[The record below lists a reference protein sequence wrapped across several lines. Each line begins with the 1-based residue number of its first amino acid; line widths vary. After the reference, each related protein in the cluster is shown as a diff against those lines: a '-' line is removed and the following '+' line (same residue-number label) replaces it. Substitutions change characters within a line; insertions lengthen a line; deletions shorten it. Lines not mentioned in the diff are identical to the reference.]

1 MDGTILVADDDRTI
15 RAVLTQ
21 ALTRAGCKV
30 RATGSIETLWR
41 WIDEGDG
48 DVVISDVN
56 LPDGD
61 GLEMLPAIKRK
72 RKDLPVIIISAQN
85 TVITAIKASELG
97 AYDYLPKPFDLKKL
111 LSKVNKALSNQGTNN
126 TIIQQD
132 GAVDPELPLI
142 GSSPLMQDVYRF
154 LARVLH
160 TDLSTIIT
168 GESGTGKD
176 LLAHTMHDLGP
187 RAPMDFVRINISSLN
202 IDKIEGTLIGGKED
216 LNIFPASKSSTIYF
230 DEISEM
236 SDETQLQLLDL
247 LRSDAVI
254 NKNYRFISSS
264 RLSLQNLISQGIIR
278 EDLFYRLNVVNINLP
293 PLRDRVGDIPDLTK
307 HFLQQ
312 SALSGMPK
320 KIISTKAIQLLQ
332 NAPWAGN
339 IRELENFINSLVV
352 LISDEEIT
360 PNHVEENLNL
370 IPSVNSNEL
379 DADNGKLSSSV
390 EKHIKRY
397 FDLHGDSLPPP
408 GLYNRILKEI
418 ELPLIA
424 LSLSATRGNQIK
436 TSELLGINRNTLR
449 KKIKDLDIVVT
460 RSKKMM

>member
-126 TIIQQD
+126 NIIQQD
-132 GAVDPELPLI
+132 GAVDQELPLI

-187 RAPMDFVRINISSLN
+187 RAPMDFVRINISSSN

-216 LNIFPASKSSTIYF
+216 LNISPASKSSTIYF

-254 NKNYRFISSS
+254 SKNYRFISSS

-320 KIISTKAIQLLQ
+320 KVISAKAIQLLQ

-360 PNHVEENLNL
+360 PIHVEENLNL

-418 ELPLIA
+418 ELPLKE
-424 LSLSATRGNQIK
+424 RDQ
-436 TSELLGINRNTLR
+436 R
-449 KKIKDLDIVVT
+449 
-460 RSKKMM
+460 

>member
-1 MDGTILVADDDRTI
+1 M
-15 RAVLTQ
+15 
-21 ALTRAGCKV
+21 
-30 RATGSIETLWR
+30 
-41 WIDEGDG
+41 
-48 DVVISDVN
+48 
-56 LPDGD
+56 
-61 GLEMLPAIKRK
+61 
-72 RKDLPVIIISAQN
+72 
-85 TVITAIKASELG
+85 
-97 AYDYLPKPFDLKKL
+97 
-111 LSKVNKALSNQGTNN
+111 
-126 TIIQQD
+126 
-132 GAVDPELPLI
+132 
-142 GSSPLMQDVYRF
+142 
-154 LARVLH
+154 
-160 TDLSTIIT
+160 
-168 GESGTGKD
+168 
-176 LLAHTMHDLGP
+176 
-187 RAPMDFVRINISSLN
+187 
-202 IDKIEGTLIGGKED
+202 
-216 LNIFPASKSSTIYF
+216 
-230 DEISEM
+230 
-236 SDETQLQLLDL
+236 QLLDL

-254 NKNYRFISSS
+254 GKNYRFISSS

-360 PNHVEENLNL
+360 PNHIEENLNL

-379 DADNGKLSSSV
+379 NADSGKLSSSV

>member
-126 TIIQQD
+126 NVIQQD

-187 RAPMDFVRINISSLN
+187 RAPMDFVRINISSSN

-216 LNIFPASKSSTIYF
+216 LNISPASKSSTIYF

-254 NKNYRFISSS
+254 GKNYRFISSS

-320 KIISTKAIQLLQ
+320 KVISTKAIQLFQ

-397 FDLHGDSLPPP
+397 FDLHGENLPPP

>member
-126 TIIQQD
+126 NIIQQD
-132 GAVDPELPLI
+132 GAVDQELPLI

-187 RAPMDFVRINISSLN
+187 RAPMDFVRINISSSN

-216 LNIFPASKSSTIYF
+216 LNISPASKSSTIYF

-312 SALSGMPK
+312 SVLSGMAK
-320 KIISTKAIQLLQ
+320 KVISTKAIQLLQ
-332 NAPWAGN
+332 NAPWTGN

-424 LSLSATRGNQIK
+424 LSLTATRENQIK

>member
-85 TVITAIKASELG
+85 TVITAIKASELD

-111 LSKVNKALSNQGTNN
+111 LSKVNKALSNQGSNN
-126 TIIQQD
+126 NIIQQD
-132 GAVDPELPLI
+132 GAVDQELPLI

-176 LLAHTMHDLGP
+176 LLAHTMHDLGS
-187 RAPMDFVRINISSLN
+187 RAPMDFVRINISSSN

-216 LNIFPASKSSTIYF
+216 LNISPASKSSTIYF

-320 KIISTKAIQLLQ
+320 KVISAKAIQLLQ

-360 PNHVEENLNL
+360 PIHVEENLNL

-397 FDLHGDSLPPP
+397 FDLHGDNLPPP

>member
-126 TIIQQD
+126 NIIQQD

-187 RAPMDFVRINISSLN
+187 RAPMDFVRINISSSN

-216 LNIFPASKSSTIYF
+216 LNISPASKSSTIYF

-320 KIISTKAIQLLQ
+320 KVISTKAIQLLQ

-379 DADNGKLSSSV
+379 DSDNGKLSSSV

>member
-111 LSKVNKALSNQGTNN
+111 LSKVNKALLNQGSNN
-126 TIIQQD
+126 NIIQQD
-132 GAVDPELPLI
+132 GAVDQELPLI

-187 RAPMDFVRINISSLN
+187 RAPMDFVRINISSSN

-216 LNIFPASKSSTIYF
+216 LNISPASKSSTIYF

-254 NKNYRFISSS
+254 SKNYRFISSS

-320 KIISTKAIQLLQ
+320 KVISTKAIQLLQ

-360 PNHVEENLNL
+360 PIHVEENLNL

-397 FDLHGDSLPPP
+397 FDLHGDNLPPP

>member
-1 MDGTILVADDDRTI
+1 
-15 RAVLTQ
+15 
-21 ALTRAGCKV
+21 V

-126 TIIQQD
+126 NIIQQD
-132 GAVDPELPLI
+132 GAVDQELPLI

-187 RAPMDFVRINISSLN
+187 RAPMDFVRINISSSN

-216 LNIFPASKSSTIYF
+216 LNISPASKSSTIYF

>member
-72 RKDLPVIIISAQN
+72 RTDLPIIIISAQN

-126 TIIQQD
+126 NIIQQD
-132 GAVDPELPLI
+132 GAVDQELPLI

-187 RAPMDFVRINISSLN
+187 RAPMDFVRINISSSN

-216 LNIFPASKSSTIYF
+216 LNISPASKSSTIYF

-379 DADNGKLSSSV
+379 DSDNGKLSSSV

>member
-111 LSKVNKALSNQGTNN
+111 LSKVNKALSNQGSNN
-126 TIIQQD
+126 NIIQQD
-132 GAVDPELPLI
+132 GAVDQELPLI

-187 RAPMDFVRINISSLN
+187 RAPMDFVRINISSSN

-216 LNIFPASKSSTIYF
+216 LNISPASKSSTIYF

-254 NKNYRFISSS
+254 SKNYRFISSS

-320 KIISTKAIQLLQ
+320 KVISTKAIQLLQ

-360 PNHVEENLNL
+360 PIHVEENLNL

>member
-126 TIIQQD
+126 NIIQQD
-132 GAVDPELPLI
+132 GAVDQELPLI

-187 RAPMDFVRINISSLN
+187 RAPMDFVRINISSSN

-216 LNIFPASKSSTIYF
+216 LNISPALKSSTIYF

-254 NKNYRFISSS
+254 SKNYRFISSS

-320 KIISTKAIQLLQ
+320 KVISAKAIQLLQ

>member
-126 TIIQQD
+126 NIIQQD
-132 GAVDPELPLI
+132 GAVDQELPLI

-187 RAPMDFVRINISSLN
+187 RAPMDFVRINISSSN

-216 LNIFPASKSSTIYF
+216 LNISPALKSSTIYF

-254 NKNYRFISSS
+254 SKNYRFISSS

-320 KIISTKAIQLLQ
+320 KVISTKAIQLLQ

-360 PNHVEENLNL
+360 PIHVEENLNL

>member
-111 LSKVNKALSNQGTNN
+111 LSKVNKALSNQGSNN
-126 TIIQQD
+126 NIIQQD
-132 GAVDPELPLI
+132 GAVDQELPLI

-187 RAPMDFVRINISSLN
+187 RAPMDFVRINISSSN

-216 LNIFPASKSSTIYF
+216 LNISPASKSSTIYF

-254 NKNYRFISSS
+254 SKNYRFISSS

-320 KIISTKAIQLLQ
+320 KVISAKAIQLLQ

-360 PNHVEENLNL
+360 PIHVEENLNL

>member
-111 LSKVNKALSNQGTNN
+111 LSKVNKALSNQGSNN
-126 TIIQQD
+126 NIIQKD
-132 GAVDPELPLI
+132 GAVDQELPLI

-176 LLAHTMHDLGP
+176 LLAHTMHDLGS
-187 RAPMDFVRINISSLN
+187 RAPMDFVRINISSSN

-216 LNIFPASKSSTIYF
+216 LNISPALKSSTIYF

-360 PNHVEENLNL
+360 PIHVEENLNL

-397 FDLHGDSLPPP
+397 FDLHGDNLPPP

>member
-126 TIIQQD
+126 NIIQQD
-132 GAVDPELPLI
+132 GAVDQELPLI

-187 RAPMDFVRINISSLN
+187 RAPMDFVRINISSSN

-216 LNIFPASKSSTIYF
+216 LNISPASKSSTIYF

-320 KIISTKAIQLLQ
+320 KVISTKAIQLLQ

-360 PNHVEENLNL
+360 PIHVEENLNL

-379 DADNGKLSSSV
+379 DPDNGKLSSSV

-397 FDLHGDSLPPP
+397 FDLHGDNLPPP

>member
-111 LSKVNKALSNQGTNN
+111 LSKVNKALSNQGSNN
-126 TIIQQD
+126 NIIQQD
-132 GAVDPELPLI
+132 GAVDQELPLI

-176 LLAHTMHDLGP
+176 LLAHTMHDLGS
-187 RAPMDFVRINISSLN
+187 RAPMDFVRINISSSN

-216 LNIFPASKSSTIYF
+216 LNISPALKSSTIYF

-254 NKNYRFISSS
+254 SKNYRFISSS

-320 KIISTKAIQLLQ
+320 KVISAKAIQLLQ

-397 FDLHGDSLPPP
+397 FDLHGDNLPPP

>member
-126 TIIQQD
+126 NIIQQD

-187 RAPMDFVRINISSLN
+187 RAPMDFVRINISSSN

-216 LNIFPASKSSTIYF
+216 LNISPASKSSTIYF

-332 NAPWAGN
+332 NALWAGN

>member
-111 LSKVNKALSNQGTNN
+111 LSKVNKALSNQGSNN
-126 TIIQQD
+126 NIIQQD
-132 GAVDPELPLI
+132 GAVDQELPLI

-187 RAPMDFVRINISSLN
+187 RAPMDFVRINISSSN

-216 LNIFPASKSSTIYF
+216 LNISPALKSSTIYF

-360 PNHVEENLNL
+360 PIHVEENLNL

-397 FDLHGDSLPPP
+397 FDLHGDNLPPP